1 MANNSQSTPRAVDP
15 APLRFSRAF
24 LRHRHAVTALFA
36 VLTAVCLMCI
46 PLVKVNYSMTDYLPE
61 DSASTVALN
70 TMEDVYGSGIPNVEL
85 YAQSIDLA
93 SAQELSTQ
101 LADIDGINEVM
112 WLGTQVDVQQPLAIQ
127 DQQAVDRWKTDDGYL
142 FQLVVDEASGEDVL
156 SQVRTTVEN
165 AGGTAALAG
174 SLTNS
179 VAMQESTSR
188 EIPLIMIA
196 AVAIVI
202 VILLI
207 TSHSWFEPVVFLIP
221 IGVAIVMNMGTN
233 LVLGEISFVSQIC
246 GAVLQLAVSMDYAIV
261 FLHRFRNMQQDFAD
275 PLEAMAHCMQRSFT
289 IELSS
294 AAVTFFG
301 FLALTV
307 MRFGI
312 GINLGIV
319 LAKGIALSFVSVI
332 LFMPCLILETL
343 PVLDRF
349 EHRYLVPSLDRL
361 SAGIQRG
368 AIPVAIVIV
377 ALAIPCSIAS
387 GKTDFVYGAGDSI
400 APDSQA
406 GQESALIKDAFGS
419 AETWVLMVPQGRWDA
434 EVALVDQ
441 LKQLDHVSGVTS
453 YVTVAGNAMPVEVV
467 PADTLSQVISGGWS
481 RIVITTDVEGE
492 GDDAFALV
500 ETVRESAA
508 DLYGNDYLLAGN
520 AVSTY
525 DLRDTVTEDSSPVK
539 LFTVLSIGIVLALM
553 FKSVSIPLLIVASIE
568 ISIWINLAVPY
579 FNGEHLSYIGY
590 LVIDSVQ
597 MGAAV
602 DYAIVLAREYFDRR
616 QHTDAVGA
624 SIQAVSYAG
633 VPIATSAAILV
644 LAGLGIH
651 FISSNS
657 IISQIG
663 ALISRGAFIAMLMM
677 YLFLPLL
684 FRLFDKLVQK
694 TSKGLVVYKEN

>member
-1 MANNSQSTPRAVDP
+1 MGNNPQSTPHAVDP

-24 LRHRHAVTALFA
+24 LHHRHAVTVLFA
-36 VLTAVCLMCI
+36 ILTAVCLMCI

-61 DSASTVALN
+61 DSASTVALD

-85 YAQSIDLA
+85 YAQGIDLA
-93 SAQELSTQ
+93 SAQSLSTE
-101 LADIDGINEVM
+101 LAGIDGVDEVM

-127 DQQAVDRWKTDDGYL
+127 DQQTVDSWKTDDGYL
-142 FQLVVDEASGEDVL
+142 FQLVVDEASGKDVL

-165 AGGTAALAG
+165 AGGTAAQAG

-179 VAMQESTSR
+179 VAMQESTAR

-196 AVAIVI
+196 AVAIVA

-221 IGVAIVMNMGTN
+221 IGMAIVMNMGTN

-261 FLHRFRNMQQDFAD
+261 FLHRFRNMQHDFAD
-275 PLEAMAHCMQRSFT
+275 PVEAMAHCMQRSFT

-301 FLALTV
+301 FLALTA

-319 LAKGIALSFVSVI
+319 LAKGIVLSFVSVI

-361 SAGIQRG
+361 STGIQRI
-368 AIPVAIVIV
+368 AIPVAVVIV

-387 GKTDFVYGAGDSI
+387 GKTDFAYGAGDSI

-406 GQESALIKDAFGS
+406 GQESSLVKNTFGS

-434 EVALVDQ
+434 EVALVDK
-441 LKQLDHVSGVTS
+441 LEELDHVNGVTS

-492 GDDAFALV
+492 SDDAFALV
-500 ETVRESAA
+500 ETVRETAA
-508 DLYGNDYLLAGN
+508 DLYGDDYLLAGN

-568 ISIWINLAVPY
+568 ISIWIKLAVPY
-579 FNGEHLSYIGY
+579 FSGEHLSYIGY

-616 QHTDAVGA
+616 RHTDAVGA